1 MHTLHSN
8 YGTVYY
14 AASFYVSTV
23 KTLRPTG
30 CSKCCAYIHL
40 YNHTLTNLRR
50 FYTPGMI
57 GGLDDYFTQ
66 LCTSWRR
73 DIEAKNT

>member
-8 YGTVYY
+8 YDTIYYEVSSYMGTL
-14 AASFYVSTV
+14 

-30 CSKCCAYIHL
+30 CSKCCAYIHP
-40 YNHTLTNLRR
+40 YNHTLLNLRL

-66 LCTSWRR
+66 L
-73 DIEAKNT
+73 